1 MTRGSELDTSSSEGD
16 ASGSLRATA
25 LKGGS
30 YLAVREALG
39 MVIRLGG
46 VVVVT
51 RIIGPRQYG
60 FYIGAVGVVVLV
72 ASVAQLGAE
81 VWLIRQPD
89 EPTLERY
96 QECFSTLVV
105 VSLVVVGVSMLLTWP
120 AGLVIKNHNEISVL
134 RLLLLSVP
142 VNILWAPAQARIER
156 NFEYRRMAWLELGG
170 DLALYGVAVPL
181 AVLGFGVWA
190 PTIGFVVWQTTLFV
204 GSAVL
209 AGLPLRWRWSTPVAR
224 DLIRNGIAYSST
236 SWIQRLSALANPL
249 IVGPLVGA
257 TGVGLV
263 GLALRLV
270 DTAGFALRATWR
282 LGLAAISRIQDQPE
296 RLRPAMEEGMLA
308 QAVALGVPMA
318 GLAVLSPWLIPFVFG
333 GPWAKAVTVYGL
345 LALTRLLGSVIL
357 PQTTLMFARGRNGR
371 VAAAQALNAVLL
383 VGASTL
389 LVYVDGLDGFGWAS
403 LLSVSAW
410 LVIDRAV
417 RKELGFTYWRS
428 LPAIVGLGAPM
439 LAPIA
444 PWPWSLFL
452 CLPVILLVAVPD
464 ARRSISGFV
473 RAGLGVADG
482 VGGARPEQWVCTPSR
497 GSRLA
502 HTRVVHGRQ
511 RLAEGDTRLDRRLRV
526 PSASSNMST

>member
-1 MTRGSELDTSSSEGD
+1 MTRESEPDTSSNEGD
-16 ASGSLRATA
+16 AGASLRATA

-46 VVVVT
+46 VVMVT
-51 RIIGPRQYG
+51 RIIGPREYG
-60 FYIGAVGVVVLV
+60 FYVGAVGVVVLV

-89 EPTLERY
+89 EPPVERY
-96 QECFSTLVV
+96 QECFSALVA
-105 VSLVVVGVSMLLTWP
+105 VSFVVVGVSLLLTWP
-120 AGLVIKNHNEISVL
+120 AGLVIKDHNEISVV

-142 VNILWAPAQARIER
+142 VNILWAPAQARMER

-181 AVLGFGVWA
+181 AALGFGVWA
-190 PTIGFVVWQTTLFV
+190 PTVGFVVWQSTLFV
-204 GSAVL
+204 GSAIL

-224 DLIRNGIAYSST
+224 DLIRSGIAYSST
-236 SWIQRLSALANPL
+236 NWVQRLSALANPV
-249 IVGPLVGA
+249 IVGSLVGA

-318 GLAVLSPWLIPFVFG
+318 GLAVLSRWLVPFVFG
-333 GPWAKAVTVYGL
+333 RPWAPAATVYAL
-345 LALTRLLGSVIL
+345 LALTRLLGSVVL
-357 PQTTLMFARGRNGR
+357 PQTTLLFARGRNGR

-383 VGASTL
+383 AGASWL
-389 LVYVDGLDGFGWAS
+389 FVYLDGMDGFGWAS
-403 LLSVSAW
+403 LVGVTAW
-410 LVIDRAV
+410 LAIDRVV
-417 RKELGFTYWRS
+417 RAELGFTYWRC
-428 LPAIVGLGAPM
+428 LPAVIGLGVPM

-444 PWPWSLFL
+444 PWPWALML
-452 CLPVILLVAVPD
+452 CVPVTLLVAVTD

-473 RAGLGVADG
+473 RAGLGVA
-482 VGGARPEQWVCTPSR
+482 GGEV
-497 GSRLA
+497 
-502 HTRVVHGRQ
+502 
-511 RLAEGDTRLDRRLRV
+511 
-526 PSASSNMST
+526 